1 MDRKN
6 VTPPSSAPT
15 NAERP
20 ALQKT
25 LGSFG
30 FFALAFGSMIGV
42 GWVTSAGSW
51 LEKAG
56 PLGTVLAFLAGG
68 AVMLCIGFCY
78 AEATSMLPVAGG
90 EVAYAYKAFGT
101 AKSFLVGWCLAFG
114 YITISGFEAI
124 SIGKVLSF
132 MFPGIDCWPL
142 YQVAGD
148 TVYGSHLLLAL
159 LCTGW
164 ITWLHYRGA
173 KQAATFQNLL
183 TSAFVVVT
191 LIFIGAGFANGEV
204 ANLTPLFVNSEHHSW
219 WGGCLAVFVTVPF
232 WFVGFDT
239 IPQGAEE
246 ADASVTPRR
255 LAFLILASIV
265 AAVLFYIVL
274 VLSIS
279 ICAPRNEI
287 VGADLPAAAAFAA
300 AFESKFFVYTV
311 LSAAL
316 LGLFTSWNGFFL
328 AGSRVLFSLGRG
340 RIIPES
346 FGRTHSVFKTP
357 HRAVLL
363 TGVLTLLAPLL
374 GRQALLSLVNAG
386 SLCIVVAFLG
396 VALSVMR
403 LRQTA
408 PDMHRP
414 YRMPGGRLIP
424 LLAVAGALM
433 MLAAM
438 VIPGSPA
445 ALTWPR
451 EILILGVFTII
462 GFFFWMGGKRSRALT
477 PESERAYLILEDY
490 SSEAQLKQQA
500 LGDKSDA
507 V

>member
-1 MDRKN
+1 MMDKTTDIR
-6 VTPPSSAPT
+6 TGG
-15 NAERP
+15 AEGTGRST
-20 ALQKT
+20 LDKS

-42 GWVTSAGSW
+42 GWVTAAGGW

-56 PLGTVLAFLAGG
+56 PLGAILAFLAGG

-78 AEATSMLPVAGG
+78 AEATPMLPLAGG

-101 AKSFLVGWCLAFG
+101 AKAFLVGWCLAFG

-124 SIGKVLSF
+124 SIGKVLSY
-132 MFPGIDCWPL
+132 MLPHIDRWPL

-159 LCTGW
+159 VCTGW

-173 KQAATFQNLL
+173 KNAAAFQNWL
-183 TSAFVVVT
+183 TITFVAITV
-191 LIFIGAGFANGEV
+191 IFIVAGFATGEV
-204 ANLTPLFVNSEHHSW
+204 AHLTPLFASTAGHSW
-219 WGGCLAVFVTVPF
+219 TAGFLAVFVTVPF

-246 ADASVTPRR
+246 ANASVTPRK
-255 LAFLILASIV
+255 LAFLIIGSI
-265 AAVLFYIVL
+265 AAAILFYVVL
-274 VLSIS
+274 ILSIS
-279 ICAPRNEI
+279 YCAPREQI
-287 VGADLPAAAAFAA
+287 VGADLPAAAAFEA
-300 AFESKFFVYTV
+300 AFSSKIFVNLV
-311 LSAAL
+311 LGAAL

-346 FGRTHSVFKTP
+346 LGRTHPKFHTP

-363 TGVLTLLAPLL
+363 TGLLTMLAPFL
-374 GRQALLSLVNAG
+374 GRKELLSLVNAG

-403 LRQTA
+403 LRRTA
-408 PDMHRP
+408 PNLARP
-414 YRMPGGRLIP
+414 YRIPGGRTIP
-424 LLAVAGALM
+424 LLAIAGSLM

-445 ALTWPR
+445 ALAWPQ
-451 EILILGVFTII
+451 EIIILVVFAVV
-462 GFFFWMGGKRSRALT
+462 GGAFWVGGKKSRYNT
-477 PESERAYLILEDY
+477 SEADRAYLILEHY
-490 SSEAQLKQQA
+490 AEESGNASSSPK
-500 LGDKSDA
+500 DA
-507 V
+507 SRP

>member
-1 MDRKN
+1 MDITSHSTETREARSTLGK
-6 VTPPSSAPT
+6 S
-15 NAERP
+15 
-20 ALQKT
+20 

-42 GWVTSAGSW
+42 GWVTAAGGW

-56 PLGTVLAFLAGG
+56 PLGAILAFLAGG
-68 AVMLCIGFCY
+68 LVMLCIGFCY
-78 AEATSMLPVAGG
+78 AEATPMLPLAGG

-101 AKSFLVGWCLAFG
+101 AKSFIVGWCLAFG

-124 SIGKVLSF
+124 SIGKVLSY
-132 MFPGIDCWPL
+132 MLPGIDRWPV

-159 LCTGW
+159 VCTGW

-173 KQAATFQNLL
+173 KQAASFQNWL
-183 TSAFVVVT
+183 TITFVAIT
-191 LIFIGAGFANGEV
+191 LVFIGAGFANGE
-204 ANLTPLFVNSEHHSW
+204 AAHLKPLFASTQGHSW
-219 WGGCLAVFVTVPF
+219 TAGFLAVFVTVPF

-246 ADASVTPRR
+246 ANASVTPRR
-255 LAFLILASIV
+255 LAFLILGSIL
-265 AAVLFYIVL
+265 AAVLFYVVL
-274 VLSIS
+274 ILSIS
-279 ICAPRNEI
+279 FCASREQI
-287 VGADLPAAAAFAA
+287 VGADLPAAAAFEAT
-300 AFESKFFVYTV
+300 FSSKLFVNLV

-346 FGRTHSVFKTP
+346 LGRTHPKFHTP
-357 HRAVLL
+357 HRAVLFTGLL
-363 TGVLTLLAPLL
+363 TMLAPLL
-374 GRQALLSLVNAG
+374 GRKELLSLVNAG

-403 LRQTA
+403 LRRTA
-408 PDMHRP
+408 PDLKRP

-424 LLAVAGALM
+424 MLAIGGAVM

-445 ALTWPR
+445 ALAWPQ
-451 EILILGVFTII
+451 EIIILAVFAVVGGVFWI
-462 GFFFWMGGKRSRALT
+462 GGKRSRSIT
-477 PESERAYLILEDY
+477 SEADRAYLILENY
-490 SSEAQLKQQA
+490 AEEK
-500 LGDKSDA
+500 DA
-507 V
+507 PSTTGKGTSHS

>member
-1 MDRKN
+1 MTHPTQNAPCRTDASGGDR
-6 VTPPSSAPT
+6 PT
-15 NAERP
+15 LN
-20 ALQKT
+20 KT

-30 FFALAFGSMIGV
+30 FFALAFGAMIGV
-42 GWVTSAGSW
+42 GWVTAMGSW

-56 PLGTVLAFLAGG
+56 PLGAILAFLAGG

-78 AEATSMLPVAGG
+78 AEATPMLPVAGG

-132 MFPGIDCWPL
+132 MLPGIDRWPL

-164 ITWLHYRGA
+164 ITCLHYRGA
-173 KQAATFQNLL
+173 KQAAAFQNSL
-183 TSAFVVVT
+183 TITFVLVTVV
-191 LIFIGAGFANGEV
+191 FIVAGFATGEI
-204 ANLTPLFVNSEHHSW
+204 ANLTPMFASREGHSW
-219 WGGCLAVFVTVPF
+219 LGGFLAVFVTVPF

-239 IPQGAEE
+239 IPQAAEE
-246 ADASVTPRR
+246 ARASVTPRR
-255 LAFLILASIV
+255 LAFLILGSI
-265 AAVLFYIVL
+265 AAAILFYVVL
-274 VLSIS
+274 VFSVA
-279 ICAPRNEI
+279 ICAPRGDI
-287 VGADLPAAAAFAA
+287 VGTDLPAAAAFEA
-300 AFESKFFVYTV
+300 AFESKIFVNLV
-311 LSAAL
+311 LGAAL

-340 RIIPES
+340 RIIPE
-346 FGRTHSVFKTP
+346 GIGQTHSRFQTP

-363 TGVLTLLAPLL
+363 TGLLTLLAPLL
-374 GRQALLSLVNAG
+374 GRQALLALVNAG
-386 SLCIVVAFLG
+386 SLCIVIAFLG

-403 LRQTA
+403 LRRTA
-408 PDMHRP
+408 PDLNRP

-424 LLAVAGALM
+424 MLAIGGSMM

-445 ALTWPR
+445 ALAWPR
-451 EILILGVFTII
+451 EIIILAVFAIVGI
-462 GFFFWMGGKRSRALT
+462 VFWLGGKQARAKT
-477 PESERAYLILEDY
+477 PEARRAYLILESY
-490 SSEAQLKQQA
+490 AGETN
-500 LGDKSDA
+500 DA
-507 V
+507 TGVK